1 MQTSSLVFLFI
12 YLFIEGDNT
21 GCCFFCSCDGSW
33 TPLSLW
39 WTLSASGIYSRV
51 HRTSLATIT
60 SSMTNRNGSLN
71 LKQYQLLV
79 HLSAFNIIRD
89 QNTNPAFR
97 LDVKTEKKEK
107 ENVYLLTQGLHV
119 KNYQASKLIRHVNVF
134 HYQHRKTQEEYTTL
148 AGFKHFEMYCPSCM
162 DIFFLHQVY
171 KYSFPFICVSICS
184 MKTFLEERKI
194 KSYV

>member
-1 MQTSSLVFLFI
+1 MKYLYLQAKSKACIKNVMILTECVTTIQQADYIKCTQT
-12 YLFIEGDNT
+12 
-21 GCCFFCSCDGSW
+21 
-33 TPLSLW
+33 
-39 WTLSASGIYSRV
+39 
-51 HRTSLATIT
+51 
-60 SSMTNRNGSLN
+60 
-71 LKQYQLLV
+71 
-79 HLSAFNIIRD
+79 IISY
-89 QNTNPAFR
+89 QNTYPAFR